1 MPEYINQ
8 DIETS
13 SDEYDKEG
21 SDKENSDEENSEKT
35 IELWFYN
42 SRKNLF

>member
-1 MPEYINQ
+1 MPKYINK

-21 SDKENSDEENSEKT
+21 SDEENSNQENSEKT
-35 IELWFYN
+35 IEL
-42 SRKNLF
+42 

>member
-35 IELWFYN
+35 IEL
-42 SRKNLF
+42 

>member
-1 MPEYINQ
+1 MPKYINK

-21 SDKENSDEENSEKT
+21 SDEENSNQEK
-35 IELWFYN
+35 F
-42 SRKNLF
+42 

>member
-1 MPEYINQ
+1 MPKDINK

-21 SDKENSDEENSEKT
+21 SDEENSNEENSEKT
-35 IELWFYN
+35 IEL
-42 SRKNLF
+42 